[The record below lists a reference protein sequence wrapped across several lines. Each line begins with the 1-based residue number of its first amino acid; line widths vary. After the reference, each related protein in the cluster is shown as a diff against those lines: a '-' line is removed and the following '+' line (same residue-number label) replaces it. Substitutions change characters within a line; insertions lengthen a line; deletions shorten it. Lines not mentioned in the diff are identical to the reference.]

1 MLHKILGNLLLLS
14 VVSLIVGCTQTSPT
28 PSATT
33 PTPTPTPTG
42 TKTLVIGDVT
52 NQPAKKITRYQPLA
66 DYLAARLSQFGIGMG
81 EVKVAPDVGTMAEF
95 LKSGQVD
102 LYFDSPYP
110 AMIATNKSGSHA
122 ILRRWKGGDP
132 TYHTVIFALKDR
144 GIERS
149 EDLQGKMMAFD
160 DVTST
165 SGFVLPFVYLKE
177 TGLKLKE
184 KDSATDEVGSDEVG
198 YVFSKDDQNNIQWVI
213 SGKVDAAAV
222 DYRSYLE
229 IPEES
234 RNAMVILGE
243 TEEVARHVV
252 LVRSG
257 LPPEQ
262 VEAIKQI
269 MLDMDKTPE
278 GKAVLEQFE
287 ETAKFDTFP
296 TQKDIAR
303 MQELYEQVQNR

>member
-1 MLHKILGNLLLLS
+1 MLNKILGNLLLLG
-14 VVSLIVGCTQTSPT
+14 VVTLTVACTQTSPT
-28 PSATT
+28 PSAMT
-33 PTPTPTPTG
+33 PTATPTG

-66 DYLAARLSQFGIGMG
+66 DYLAAHLSQFGIGVG

-110 AMIATNKSGSHA
+110 AMIATNKSGAQA
-122 ILRRWKGGDP
+122 ILRRWKGGDAIYR
-132 TYHTVIFALKDR
+132 TIIFSLKDT
-144 GIERS
+144 GIERP
-149 EDLQGKMMAFD
+149 EDLKGRMMAFD

-177 TGLKLKE
+177 KGLKLKG
-184 KDSATDEVGSDEVG
+184 KDSTTDEVASDEVG
-198 YVFSKDDQNNIQWVI
+198 YVFSQDDQNNIQWVI

-222 DYRSYLE
+222 DHRSYLD
-229 IPEES
+229 IPEQS

-252 LVRSG
+252 LIRSG

-269 MLDMDKTPE
+269 MVAMDQTPE

-287 ETAKFDTFP
+287 ETAKFDAFP

>member
-1 MLHKILGNLLLLS
+1 MLNKIWGNVLFLS
-14 VVSLIVGCTQTSPT
+14 VVTLIVGCTQTPPT
-28 PSATT
+28 SWVTT
-33 PTPTPTPTG
+33 PTPTPTN
-42 TKTLVIGDVT
+42 TKAIVIGDVT
-52 NQPAKKITRYQPLA
+52 NQPANKIAQYQPLA
-66 DYLAARLSQFGIGMG
+66 DYLAARLSKFGIGVG

-102 LYFDSPYP
+102 IYFDSPYP
-110 AMIATNKSGSHA
+110 AMIAINKSGSQA
-122 ILRRWKGGDP
+122 ILRRWKEGDAS
-132 TYHTVIFALKDR
+132 YHTVIFAMKDH
-144 GIERS
+144 GIKDPK
-149 EDLQGKMMAFD
+149 DLQGKMMAFD
-160 DVTST
+160 DVSST
-165 SGFVLPFVYLKE
+165 TGFVLPFVYLKE
-177 TGLKLKE
+177 AGLNLKG
-184 KDSATDEVGSDEVG
+184 KDSPTDEVASDEVG

-213 SGKVDAAAV
+213 SGKVDAGAV
-222 DYRSYLE
+222 DNQSYLE

-243 TEEVARHVV
+243 TEEVARHAV

-269 MLDMDKTPE
+269 LLDMDQTPE

-303 MQELYEQVQNR
+303 MQQLYEQVQNR

>member
-1 MLHKILGNLLLLS
+1 MLNKILGNVLFLGFVTLM
-14 VVSLIVGCTQTSPT
+14 VGCTQTPPT
-28 PSATT
+28 PSVTTTT
-33 PTPTPTPTG
+33 PTPTS
-42 TKTLVIGDVT
+42 TKALVIGDVT

-66 DYLAARLSQFGIGMG
+66 DYLAARLSQFGIGVG

-102 LYFDSPYP
+102 IYFDSPYP
-110 AMIATNKSGSHA
+110 AMIAVNQSGA
-122 ILRRWKGGDP
+122 QPILRRWKGGDAIYR
-132 TYHTVIFALKDR
+132 TIIFTLKDK
-144 GIERS
+144 GIERL
-149 EDLQGKMMAFD
+149 EDLQGKMIAFD
-160 DVTST
+160 DVSST

-177 TGLKLKE
+177 AGLKLIE
-184 KDSATDEVGSDEVG
+184 KDSTTDEVASDEVG

-213 SGKVDAAAV
+213 SDKVDAAAV
-222 DYRSYLE
+222 DHRSYLD

-234 RNAMVILGE
+234 RQAMVILGE

-269 MLDMDKTPE
+269 LLDMDQTPE

-303 MQELYEQVQNR
+303 MQQLYEQVQNR

>member
-1 MLHKILGNLLLLS
+1 MLNKILGNLFFLS
-14 VVSLIVGCTQTSPT
+14 VATLMVSCTQTPST
-28 PSATT
+28 PSSTT
-33 PTPTPTPTG
+33 PTATPTA
-42 TKTLVIGDVT
+42 TKTIVIGDVT

-66 DYLAARLSQFGIGMG
+66 DYLAARLPQFGIGVG

-110 AMIATNKSGSHA
+110 AMIATNKSGA
-122 ILRRWKGGDP
+122 KPILRRWKGGDA
-132 TYHTVIFALKDR
+132 TYHTIVFALKDT
-144 GIERS
+144 GIERP
-149 EDLQGKMMAFD
+149 EDLQGKMIAFD

-177 TGLKLKE
+177 KGLKLKE
-184 KDSATDEVGSDEVG
+184 KDSTTDEVASDEVG

-222 DYRSYLE
+222 DNQSYLD

-234 RNAMVILGE
+234 RKAMVILGE

-269 MLDMDKTPE
+269 MVGMDQTPE

-287 ETAKFDTFP
+287 KTAKFDTFP
-296 TQKDIAR
+296 TQKDITR
-303 MQELYEQVQNR
+303 MQDLYEQVQNR